1 MRSVAK
7 VNSNHRHTDSDNP
20 TEDTMTLTTSKA
32 PQPFKSL
39 SPPIMRASTVVF
51 DSRAD
56 FARRKERQPDG
67 YSYGITG
74 TPTARELERR
84 IAELEGGAHCIV
96 TPSGQSALMTTV
108 MGFVRGGD
116 HLLVSSAC
124 YGALKTFVLKWLS
137 HFNVDV
143 EIYPPAIGAEIE
155 RYLKPNTR
163 MICMESPGTVTM
175 EMPDVPAIVEVAK
188 RHGVMTMMDN
198 TWASPLAFRP
208 LAYGVDFCIEAATKF
223 FGGHSDLL
231 VGCISVNDAG
241 YYETLRETQSVLG
254 QQTSPDDCFLVMR
267 GLDTLK
273 VRYAAQSTS
282 TLRIATALEGHPQVS
297 RVLFPALPSDPG
309 HRIWKRDFSGSG
321 CLFSI
326 ILQPAPE
333 IAFNAFFDSLRHFAI
348 GASWGGVHSLAA
360 YYPAPLQADRAFSL
374 TDQAIVRLS
383 IGLEDPALLLQDL
396 MGALDAFSQANTTG
410 A

>member
-1 MRSVAK
+1 
-7 VNSNHRHTDSDNP
+7 
-20 TEDTMTLTTSKA
+20 MTLTTSNV

-51 DSRAD
+51 DSLAD

-67 YSYGITG
+67 YSYGVTG

-84 IAELEGGAHCIV
+84 IAELEGGAHCVV

-116 HLLVSSAC
+116 HLLVSAAC

-137 HFNVDV
+137 HFNVEV

-175 EMPDVPAIVEVAK
+175 EMPDIPAIVEVAK

-208 LAYGVDFCIEAATKF
+208 LAHGVDFCIEAATKF

-231 VGCISVNDAG
+231 VGCISMNDTD

-282 TLRIATALEGHPQVS
+282 TLRIATALEHHPQVS

-309 HRIWKRDFSGSG
+309 HGIWKRDFSGSG

-333 IAFNAFFDSLRHFAI
+333 IAFNAFFDSLRQFAI

-374 TDQAIVRLS
+374 TDQPVVRLS
-383 IGLEDPALLLQDL
+383 IGLEDTALLLQDL
-396 MGALDAFSQANTTG
+396 MGALDAFSQATTTG